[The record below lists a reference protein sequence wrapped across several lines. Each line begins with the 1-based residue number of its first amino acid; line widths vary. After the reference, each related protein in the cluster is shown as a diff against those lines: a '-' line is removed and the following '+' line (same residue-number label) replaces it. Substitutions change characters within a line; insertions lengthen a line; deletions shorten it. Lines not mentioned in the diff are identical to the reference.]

1 MLGCNMYVWTYMMKT
16 LYEDNHQGDE
26 MSEDVKNQVLLKTH
40 ERTYVN

>member
-1 MLGCNMYVWTYMMKT
+1 MMKT